1 MVAKAVGCSLL
12 DTFRAVWV
20 RGHLDCQR
28 AVEALE
34 AAIESA
40 KQVRLRADESLDE
53 RDVQK
58 AHQNVEIARDRL
70 AEIEAML
77 EAQFDRFCGLST

>member
-1 MVAKAVGCSLL
+1 MVAKAVACSPLE
-12 DTFRAVWV
+12 TFRAVWV

-40 KQVRLRADESLDE
+40 KQVRRADESLDE
-53 RDVQK
+53 QELQR
-58 AHQNVEIARDRL
+58 AHHQNVEIARDRL
-70 AEIEAML
+70 AEIQAML

>member
-1 MVAKAVGCSLL
+1 ML

-20 RGHLDCQR
+20 RGHLDHQR

-40 KQVRLRADESLDE
+40 KQLRLGTDQSLDE
-53 RDVQK
+53 HEVQR
-58 AHQNVEIARDRL
+58 AHRNVEIARDRL
-70 AEIEAML
+70 AEIRATL

>member
-1 MVAKAVGCSLL
+1 MAAKAVGCSLL

-28 AVEALE
+28 AVEELE

-40 KQVRLRADESLDE
+40 KQRRADKSLDE
-53 RDVQK
+53 HEIQK

-70 AEIEAML
+70 AEIQAML

>member
-1 MVAKAVGCSLL
+1 MAAKAVGCSLL
-12 DTFRAVWV
+12 ETFRAVWV

-40 KQVRLRADESLDE
+40 KQVRRADASLDE
-53 RDVQK
+53 HEVQK
-58 AHQNVEIARDRL
+58 AHQNVESARDRL
-70 AEIEAML
+70 AEIQAML
-77 EAQFDRFCGLST
+77 AAQFDRFCGLPT